1 MSNLGPQFT
10 TKDWNPF
17 LAASNLLDRLAT
29 QNKAQYQQRMAALAA
44 QARNEKAKSKKPVKK
59 SVTQPEEPQM
69 TTATTVAPATSID
82 TAIHPTTGMRV
93 PRVPVKPKGAK
104 PTPPGTKPKK
114 KK

>member
-1 MSNLGPQFT
+1 
-10 TKDWNPF
+10 
-17 LAASNLLDRLAT
+17 
-29 QNKAQYQQRMAALAA
+29 
-44 QARNEKAKSKKPVKK
+44 
-59 SVTQPEEPQM
+59 M
-69 TTATTVAPATSID
+69 TTATPVAPATSID